1 MIGASIGTAYGR
13 QALEDEPD
21 TEPSAEPRPFS
32 HDSHFSVSPPSAPGY
47 RLQVIEEIIVIG
59 ANGQIVAV
67 ERPQF
72 PVGKQR
78 RKGAVPVPV
87 VTLPRRRPPLR
98 FLWGP
103 GHSVL
108 GLSGA
113 RPGSIDG
120 ARLKADDLRFKTL
133 HHRILEDVG
142 DIALQAFLRFLERKT
157 ASAVSQFPTIVDRS
171 RCKLAFRFQYDEHYL
186 HERHAAQLA
195 WKRFLAESPPGADQ
209 TPPHVADVDDE
220 PARDGRAAPRG

>member
-1 MIGASIGTAYGR
+1 MTSPSIETSDRGEE
-13 QALEDEPD
+13 LEGQYDEA
-21 TEPSAEPRPFS
+21 TLAEARPFS
-32 HDSHFSVSPPSAPGY
+32 HDSHFSVSPDSAHGY

-67 ERPQF
+67 EHPELPAGER
-72 PVGKQR
+72 R
-78 RKGAVPVPV
+78 RKGAMPVPV
-87 VTLPRRRPPLR
+87 AAMPKRHDSLR

-113 RPGSIDG
+113 RPGIFDE
-120 ARLKADDLRFKTL
+120 ARAAEDHLKYKAL
-133 HHRILEDVG
+133 HHRVLEGVG

-157 ASAVSQFPTIVDRS
+157 ASAVSEFPTIVERP

-195 WKRFLAESPPGADQ
+195 WKRFLAGAAADQ
-209 TPPHVADVDDE
+209 APPF
-220 PARDGRAAPRG
+220 APDRG